1 MVGVVVAALAA
12 LALVSVLAVLVLV
25 PAALVVLVVLVVLA
39 AAVALA
45 VAVVVVRLLAPLL
58 LAPKTDLAGL
68 KPSSILRRSLA
79 RAPAFF
85 CPVATLLRR
94 NPLAKH
100 PPAMHVWPFAL

>member
-1 MVGVVVAALAA
+1 MVVVVVAALAA
-12 LALVSVLAVLVLV
+12 LALVSVLAVLVL
-25 PAALVVLVVLVVLA
+25 VLA